1 MPSLDEQPK
10 CALREDST
18 GALMRKDR
26 MVLETTPSFRRC
38 PSSVLGFS
46 MFIHHPAA
54 LHPNL
59 SIQKWLCSGHLV
71 GRAGGMPFMFWGPC
85 LVSSMG
91 RCTENVFQMN
101 GYMNKGRVLHTPPP
115 ASQGT
120 PESIHSVFSRSPQ
133 EAEAAD
139 TAELLI
145 WQKDTPRG
153 CGCKNIDVPLFTG
166 MKSLFTYCLIQN
178 PRPRMTLEVGSSI
191 YSHNRWRNR
200 VNIDEAFCS
209 RTKLGL
215 ESHFPASS

>member
-38 PSSVLGFS
+38 PSSALVLHVHSPPRCSAPQPFHTEVTLQWAPCGQGWWYAIYVLGALPGVFHGQVYRKCLPNEW
-46 MFIHHPAA
+46 IHEQGKGSPHSSSSSPR
-54 LHPNL
+54 
-59 SIQKWLCSGHLV
+59 GHLK
-71 GRAGGMPFMFWGPC
+71 
-85 LVSSMG
+85 
-91 RCTENVFQMN
+91 N
-101 GYMNKGRVLHTPPP
+101 
-115 ASQGT
+115 
-120 PESIHSVFSRSPQ
+120 IHSVFSRSPQ
-133 EAEAAD
+133 AAEAAD

-191 YSHNRWRNR
+191 YSLNR
-200 VNIDEAFCS
+200 
-209 RTKLGL
+209 
-215 ESHFPASS
+215 